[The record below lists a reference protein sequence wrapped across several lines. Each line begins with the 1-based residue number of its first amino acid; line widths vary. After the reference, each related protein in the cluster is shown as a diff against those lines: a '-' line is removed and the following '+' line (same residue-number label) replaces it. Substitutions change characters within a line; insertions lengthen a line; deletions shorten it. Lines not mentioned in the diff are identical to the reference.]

1 MVFLGSF
8 HFTPGM
14 VAKCL
19 LLLELAHL
27 GGGAPST
34 QKEHGAL
41 FTVVEALIFLKEV
54 LITFCALRIM
64 IFRKGSLS
72 LRHLMVHTAFHRKVV
87 DHRSLPIEMVHGE
100 DLCCQVLGTLMIREI
115 LARD

>member
-8 HFTPGM
+8 HFTSGM

-19 LLLELAHL
+19 FLLELAHL

-34 QKEHGAL
+34 QKEHGTL
-41 FTVVEALIFLKEV
+41 LTVVEALIFLEEV
-54 LITFCALRIM
+54 LLTFCALRI
-64 IFRKGSLS
+64 IILRKGSLS
-72 LRHLMVHTAFHRKVV
+72 LRHLMVHIAPYREVV

-115 LARD
+115 LTRD